1 MAAELASV
9 IEEFDI
15 NPVIE
20 SPHGCV
26 AVDALVIGRMKLQ
39 AWIGAEFVGYGLLR
53 ECRKNFAFLNL
64 ILPLNYY

>member
-26 AVDALVIGRMKLQ
+26 AVDALVIGRMKSQ
-39 AWIGAEFVGYGLLR
+39 DWIGADIVGYGLFR
-53 ECRKNFAFLNL
+53 KCRKNFAFLNL
-64 ILPLNYY
+64 ILPLN